1 MQDFLNDYE
10 TNFNFER
17 YPKTRKCEYSKYI
30 CDDLQIKYLVQ
41 MVTDIVQTILRI
53 LGIHFK
59 DETEDELKIRN
70 FIENRGIFAVGHW
83 R

>member
-1 MQDFLNDYE
+1 
-10 TNFNFER
+10 
-17 YPKTRKCEYSKYI
+17 
-30 CDDLQIKYLVQ
+30 

-70 FIENRGIFAVGHW
+70 FFENIRDMDVCRGVLAAVIDFGLGVYVYVDLMAGW
-83 R
+83 VTVTSIGS